1 MFDFSFWE
9 LAIVLMVALVV
20 VGPDKLPVLAAKLG
34 RWVGK
39 VKQMLTAVRSD
50 IEQELKSV
58 ELKEMLEQ
66 QQNEISQLRNIL
78 KDAQQSTHNEI
89 RDIAGEQ
96 SAMSKAVDT
105 AVTQVQAPQP
115 NEASISS
122 AESSAESTNSIHSSP
137 TEEKS

>member
-20 VGPDKLPVLAAKLG
+20 VGPDKLPILAAKLG

-50 IEQELKSV
+50 IEQELKSA

-66 QQNEISQLRNIL
+66 QQSEISQLRNIL
-78 KDAQQSTHNEI
+78 KDAQQITHNEMH
-89 RDIAGEQ
+89 DITSEQ
-96 SAMSKAVDT
+96 SDMSKAVDA
-105 AVTQVQAPQP
+105 AVTQSPQSDNTSTDGADSYVPSTQSHP
-115 NEASISS
+115 N
-122 AESSAESTNSIHSSP
+122 
-137 TEEKS
+137 EEKS

>member
-20 VGPDKLPVLAAKLG
+20 VGPDKLPILAAKLG

-50 IEQELKSV
+50 IEQELKSA

-66 QQNEISQLRNIL
+66 QQSEISQLRNIL
-78 KDAQQSTHNEI
+78 KDAQQITHNEM
-89 RDIAGEQ
+89 RDISGEQ
-96 SAMSKAVDT
+96 SDMSKAVDA
-105 AVTQVQAPQP
+105 AVTQSPQSD
-115 NEASISS
+115 NINTDG
-122 AESSAESTNSIHSSP
+122 AESSAPSTQSHPS
-137 TEEKS
+137 EEKS

>member
-20 VGPDKLPVLAAKLG
+20 VGPDKLPILAAKLG

-50 IEQELKSV
+50 IEQELKSA

-66 QQNEISQLRNIL
+66 QQSEISQLRNIL
-78 KDAQQSTHNEI
+78 KDAQQITHNEM
-89 RDIAGEQ
+89 RDITGEQ
-96 SAMSKAVDT
+96 SDMSKAVDA
-105 AVTQVQAPQP
+105 AVTQSPQSD
-115 NEASISS
+115 NINTDG
-122 AESSAESTNSIHSSP
+122 AESSAPSTQSHPS
-137 TEEKS
+137 EEKS

>member
-20 VGPDKLPVLAAKLG
+20 VGPDKLPILAAKLG

-50 IEQELKSV
+50 IEQELKSA

-66 QQNEISQLRNIL
+66 QQSEISQLRNIL
-78 KDAQQSTHNEI
+78 KDAQQITHNEMH
-89 RDIAGEQ
+89 DITSEQ
-96 SAMSKAVDT
+96 SDMSKAVDA
-105 AVTQVQAPQP
+105 AVTQSPQSD
-115 NEASISS
+115 NT
-122 AESSAESTNSIHSSP
+122 STDGADSYVPSTQSHPS
-137 TEEKS
+137 EEKS

>member
-20 VGPDKLPVLAAKLG
+20 VGPDKLPILAAKLG

-50 IEQELKSV
+50 IEQELKSA

-66 QQNEISQLRNIL
+66 QQSEISQLRNIL
-78 KDAQQSTHNEI
+78 KDAQQITHNEM
-89 RDIAGEQ
+89 RDITGEQ
-96 SAMSKAVDT
+96 SDMSKAVDA
-105 AVTQVQAPQP
+105 AVTQSPQSD
-115 NEASISS
+115 NISTDHT
-122 AESSAESTNSIHSSP
+122 ESSAP
-137 TEEKS
+137 TTQSHPSEEKS

>member
-20 VGPDKLPVLAAKLG
+20 VGPDKLPILAAKLG

-50 IEQELKSV
+50 IEQELKSA

-66 QQNEISQLRNIL
+66 QQSEISQLRNIL
-78 KDAQQSTHNEI
+78 KDAQQITHNEM
-89 RDIAGEQ
+89 RDITGEQ
-96 SAMSKAVDT
+96 SDMSKAVDA
-105 AVTQVQAPQP
+105 AVTQSPQSDDS
-115 NEASISS
+115 NTDG
-122 AESSAESTNSIHSSP
+122 AESSAPSTQSHPS
-137 TEEKS
+137 EEKS

>member
-9 LAIVLMVALVV
+9 LTIVLMVALVV
-20 VGPDKLPVLAAKLG
+20 VGPDKLPILAAKLG

-50 IEQELKSV
+50 IEQELKSA

-66 QQNEISQLRNIL
+66 QQSEISQLRNIL

-89 RDIAGEQ
+89 RDITGGQ
-96 SAMSKAVDT
+96 SDMSKAVDA
-105 AVTQVQAPQP
+105 AVTQVPSPQS
-115 NEASISS
+115 NEASVSS
-122 AESSAESTNSIHSSP
+122 AEPPAESTHSSHSNP
-137 TEEKS
+137 TDEKS

>member
-50 IEQELKSV
+50 IEQELKSA

-105 AVTQVQAPQP
+105 AVTQVAPQP

>member
-105 AVTQVQAPQP
+105 AVTQVAPQP

-137 TEEKS
+137 TKEKS

>member
-20 VGPDKLPVLAAKLG
+20 VGPDKLPILAAKLG

-50 IEQELKSV
+50 IEQELKSA

-66 QQNEISQLRNIL
+66 QQSEISQLRNIL
-78 KDAQQSTHNEI
+78 KDAQQITHNEM
-89 RDIAGEQ
+89 RDITGEQ
-96 SAMSKAVDT
+96 SDMSKAVDA
-105 AVTQVQAPQP
+105 AVMQSPQSD
-115 NEASISS
+115 NINTDG
-122 AESSAESTNSIHSSP
+122 AESSAPSTQSHPS
-137 TEEKS
+137 EEKS